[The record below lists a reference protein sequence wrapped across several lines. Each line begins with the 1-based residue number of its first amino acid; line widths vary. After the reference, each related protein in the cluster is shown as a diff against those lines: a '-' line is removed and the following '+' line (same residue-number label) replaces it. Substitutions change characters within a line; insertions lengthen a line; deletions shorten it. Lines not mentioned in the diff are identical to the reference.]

1 MTDIE
6 KNSNKNSIKT
16 DKEKNEIFEQNI
28 GNDETSI
35 VEYEN
40 KQIEDVDE
48 WKISDIFDINYLE
61 RIKQTP
67 EYIIG
72 KNVSNFINFIN
83 LKGYFFIMKP
93 NENWKNLIKNM
104 KNNKDSEKEKE
115 NKKQS
120 AIKKTNEIDNKEKEK
135 VYKNDIY
142 IKQKDKEGKNYESEK
157 KDKIK
162 KEFSNSIDIKKSNQ
176 LLNKYNLNINVEKKN
191 FSNSLNKKKINTL
204 NKEEKK
210 IFLKRIYNKKNEFFI
225 KDNNAEENKNFCN
238 SFIKETKD
246 LLLYNEKEL
255 NNNLINSSS
264 TSKNEINKKINSSD
278 FSSSDNNIKDSS
290 STCKIEF
297 EINQQINSY
306 VFLSNNNS
314 SSFNNMPLSDS
325 YSSFKIKDDKKIEEK
340 EEKKIKK

>member
-1 MTDIE
+1 MSDIE
-6 KNSNKNSIKT
+6 KDSNKSSIKT

-48 WKISDIFDINYLE
+48 WKISDIFDINDLE

-67 EYIIG
+67 EYIVG

-115 NKKQS
+115 KEKENENEKQS
-120 AIKKTNEIDNKEKEK
+120 AIRKTNEIDNKEKEK
-135 VYKNDIY
+135 VYKNDIN

-162 KEFSNSIDIKKSNQ
+162 KEFSNSFDIKKSNQ
-176 LLNKYNLNINVEKKN
+176 LLN
-191 FSNSLNKKKINTL
+191 
-204 NKEEKK
+204 
-210 IFLKRIYNKKNEFFI
+210 
-225 KDNNAEENKNFCN
+225 
-238 SFIKETKD
+238 
-246 LLLYNEKEL
+246 
-255 NNNLINSSS
+255 
-264 TSKNEINKKINSSD
+264 
-278 FSSSDNNIKDSS
+278 
-290 STCKIEF
+290 
-297 EINQQINSY
+297 
-306 VFLSNNNS
+306 
-314 SSFNNMPLSDS
+314 
-325 YSSFKIKDDKKIEEK
+325 
-340 EEKKIKK
+340 